1 MNEHKQLTL
10 FSNEA
15 PQQGLHLCGVSSRFF
30 TQTIEID
37 SNFQTPVPICNYM
50 VDMVPENSIKI
61 LEPTPGLGNIVNAL
75 NAKNRYQIITADDF
89 FLLDKS
95 EKYDCIVMNPP
106 FSSKSAFMNNA
117 PEGVEVTGMK
127 LGYYILTECM
137 KMSNNIIALM
147 PWYTISDS
155 DVRMRYLKSFGIKSL
170 TALPR
175 KTFQYARIQTVII
188 ELEKGYQDETIF
200 RTYRF

>member
-1 MNEHKQLTL
+1 MNEQLQI
-10 FSNEA
+10 FSKYEA
-15 PQQGLHLCGVSSRFF
+15 LKPNLHMVGVNSRFSGS
-30 TQTIEID
+30 IEID
-37 SNFQTPVPICNYM
+37 TNFQTPVPVCKYM
-50 VDMVPENSIKI
+50 VDMVPEHAKRI
-61 LEPTPGLGNIVNAL
+61 LEPTPGLGNIVDAL
-75 NAKNRYQIITADDF
+75 IFKNRYQIVTADDF

-106 FSSKSAFMNNA
+106 FSSKSAFMQNA
-117 PEGVEVTGMK
+117 PEGVEITGMK

-137 KMSNNIIALM
+137 KMSDNIIALM

-188 ELEKGYQDETIF
+188 ELEKGYQHETIF
-200 RTYRF
+200 RTFSF